1 MLRSI
6 LFTTTVLA
14 GLAPTAGSAVEL
26 GDTQAVAGMEFIGE
40 VFLPL
45 GYEVDGTRLL
55 GLSGLA
61 RLGDTDTYLAIC
73 DDTASPARY
82 YTLTIDLADG
92 RLDDGDVAV
101 TGVHLLSGPEG
112 PIEIGTFDLEGI
124 ALDPGA
130 ATLLVASEGRGDGPD
145 EANAPFLYRTS
156 RAGQFVGTVP
166 LPDRY
171 DQTVTA
177 GRGVYNSGGFESLV
191 YSPDYQT
198 LWMAV
203 ETALQQDGPKPTLE
217 APSNV
222 RIMRWDSRDAA
233 NPTLTAEYVYELSP
247 RQGSTT
253 LTSDEGGDRSMVDL
267 LPISDTVLF
276 ALEREWIGGEPRTN
290 TRPIALYE
298 IDVANADNVAGVEP
312 LTGSE
317 TRVEKRLVLDLD
329 TLHQDGTLERVGSFE
344 SMIFGPTLP
353 DGRRTLIMVEDND
366 DGVDTQII
374 AFAIEMK

>member
-1 MLRSI
+1 MRRSML
-6 LFTTTVLA
+6 FATTVLA
-14 GLAPTAGSAVEL
+14 GLAPAAASAIDL
-26 GDTQAVAGMEFIGE
+26 GDAQTVASMEFIGE

-45 GYEVDGTRLL
+45 GHEVEGTRVL

-61 RLGDTDTYLAIC
+61 RLGDTDTYVAIC

-82 YTLTIDLADG
+82 YTLTIDLSDG
-92 RLDDGDVAV
+92 QLDEGDVKV
-101 TGVHLLSGPEG
+101 TGVELLSGPGG

-130 ATLLVASEGRGDGPD
+130 ATLLIVSEGRGDGPD
-145 EANAPFLYRTS
+145 EAHAPFLYRNS
-156 RAGQFVGTVP
+156 RTGQFVGTLS
-166 LPDRY
+166 LPARY

-198 LWMAV
+198 LWMAA

-217 APSNV
+217 APSYL
-222 RIMRWDSRDAA
+222 RIMRYDSSDAA
-233 NPTLTAEYVYELSP
+233 DPTLTAEYVYELSP

-267 LPISDTVLF
+267 LPVSDTVLF

-298 IDVANADNVAGVEP
+298 IDVANADNVADVEP
-312 LTGSE
+312 LTGNE
-317 TRVEKRLVLDLD
+317 TPVAKRLVLDLD
-329 TLHQDGTLERVGSFE
+329 TLHQGGTLARVGSFE
-344 SMIFGPTLP
+344 SMIFGPTLD

-374 AFAIEMK
+374 AFAVDMR